1 MSDWPEGID
10 MEALLAPI
18 EGEAPAGIDL
28 REDFSPQSLY
38 FRMRDARA
46 EARATER
53 SADANPGEDAVPP
66 PQWKTV
72 RDLAISALTPKTKD
86 LEIAAWLTEALVRS
100 DGLRGLAAGA
110 HLIAGLSEAL
120 WDNNLYPMPDEDGIE
135 TRVAPVSGLNG
146 EGGGGTLVQPLRK
159 LPMFRRPDGNMM
171 FYWQYEQAEEL
182 KKITD
187 PARIKQRLASGSLP
201 LEQVE
206 TEARAAGQ
214 AHFAGLRL
222 AAKAASREWARMGEV
237 LDAKAGADGPPTS
250 QVRELVD
257 ALLGLTQRYAPP
269 DVEEE
274 VAEEAAEETGDGET
288 GGAAAAGG
296 GGMVMRPAQAVVTR
310 EDMLKELARIGEFF
324 RKTEPQSPIAYTLEE
339 AIRRGRMSWPD
350 LLAEL
355 VSDTKVRD
363 SILVQLGIRPLPDAP
378 PPA

>member
-18 EGEAPAGIDL
+18 PGDAPAGEDL

-38 FRMRDARA
+38 FKMRDARS
-46 EARATER
+46 EARAAER
-53 SADANPGEDAVPP
+53 AADANPGEDNGPP
-66 PQWKTV
+66 PQWRTV
-72 RDLAISALTPKTKD
+72 RDLSITALTTKTKD
-86 LEIAAWLTEALVRS
+86 LEIAAWLTEAMVRS

-110 HLIAGLSEAL
+110 HLIAQLSDTL
-120 WDNNLYPMPDEDGIE
+120 WDSNLYPMPDEDGIE

-159 LPMFRRPDGNMM
+159 LPLFTRPDGNMM
-171 FYWQYEQAEEL
+171 FYWQYEQSEEL

-187 PARIKQRLASGSLP
+187 PARIKQRLAAGNLP

-214 AHFAGLRL
+214 AHFAALRR
-222 AAKAASREWARMGEV
+222 AAKAAAREWSAMGEV

-250 QVRELVD
+250 QVRELVE
-257 ALLGLTQRYAPP
+257 ALLALTQRYAPP
-269 DVEEE
+269 DTDDDAGEAA
-274 VAEEAAEETGDGET
+274 AEEAAAEGGEP
-288 GGAAAAGG
+288 GAAAAP
-296 GGMVMRPAQAVVTR
+296 GGMVMRPAAAVVTR

-363 SILVQLGIRPLPDAP
+363 SILIQLGIRPNAE
-378 PPA
+378 PPAG

>member
-18 EGEAPAGIDL
+18 PGDAPAGEDL

-38 FRMRDARA
+38 FKMRDARA
-46 EARATER
+46 EARAAER
-53 SADANPGEDAVPP
+53 AADANPGEDSGPP
-66 PQWKTV
+66 PQWRQV
-72 RDLAISALTPKTKD
+72 RDLAIAALSSKTKD
-86 LEIAAWLTEALVRS
+86 LEIAAWLTEAMVRS

-110 HLIAGLSEAL
+110 HLIARLADTL
-120 WDNNLYPMPDEDGIE
+120 WDSNLFPMPDEDGIE

-146 EGGGGTLVQPLRK
+146 EGGGGTLTQPLRK
-159 LPMFRRPDGNMM
+159 LPLFQRPDGNMM

-187 PARIKQRLASGSLP
+187 PARVKQRLAAGTLP

-214 AHFAGLRL
+214 AHFGALRS
-222 AAKAASREWARMGEV
+222 AAKAALREWSAMGEV
-237 LDAKAGADGPPTS
+237 MDAKAGMDGPPTS
-250 QVRELVD
+250 QVRELVE
-257 ALLGLTQRYAPP
+257 ALLALTQRYAPP
-269 DVEEE
+269 DTDDDE
-274 VAEEAAEETGDGET
+274 AAADEAAEEAGE
-288 GGAAAAGG
+288 AAAAPGA
-296 GGMVMRPAQAVVTR
+296 GGMVMRPAAAVVTR

-363 SILVQLGIRPLPDAP
+363 SILIQLGIRPHVE
-378 PPA
+378 PPAGG

>member
-18 EGEAPAGIDL
+18 EGEAPAGVDL

-46 EARATER
+46 EARAAER
-53 SADANPGEDAVPP
+53 AQDANPTEDAPPP
-66 PQWKTV
+66 PQWKAV
-72 RDLAISALTPKTKD
+72 RDLAVSALSTKTKD

-110 HLIAGLSEAL
+110 HLIAGLGEAL
-120 WDNNLYPMPDEDGIE
+120 WDNNLFPMPDEDGIE

-146 EGGGGTLVQPLRK
+146 SGGGGTLEQPLRK
-159 LPMFRRPDGNMM
+159 LPLFSRPDGGTLY
-171 FYWQYEQAEEL
+171 YWQYEQAEEL

-187 PARIKQRLASGSLP
+187 PARVKQRLAAGTLP

-214 AHFAGLRL
+214 AHFAALRRS
-222 AAKAASREWARMGEV
+222 AKAAAAEWQRMGEV
-237 LDAKAGADGPPTS
+237 LDEKAGADGPPTS
-250 QVRELVD
+250 QVRELVQ
-257 ALLGLTQRYAPP
+257 ALLALTQRYAPP
-269 DVEEE
+269 DTEETVEEE
-274 VAEEAAEETGDGET
+274 AMGEEG
-288 GGAAAAGG
+288 GGAAEDGAPAVGG
-296 GGMVMRPAQAVVTR
+296 FGIRPAQAVVSR
-310 EDMLKELARIGEFF
+310 EDMLKELARISEFF
-324 RKTEPQSPIAYTLEE
+324 RKTEPQSPLAYTLEE

-355 VSDTKVRD
+355 VSDAKVRD
-363 SILVQLGIRPLPDAP
+363 SILVQLGIRPPTEAP
-378 PPA
+378 PAQ